1 MYTQS
6 CFVLKSLN
14 MNNESVH
21 HIQNFNQEVIMPY
34 IGLALLLGNIGYYL
48 YNVFL

>member
-14 MNNESVH
+14 MNNESAH
-21 HIQNFNQEVIMPY
+21 YNWNFNQEVIMPY
-34 IGLALLLGNIGYYL
+34 IGLALLLCNIGYYI
-48 YNVFL
+48 YNSFL

>member
-14 MNNESVH
+14 MNNESAH
-21 HIQNFNQEVIMPY
+21 YIRNFNPEVIMPY
-34 IGLALLLGNIGYYL
+34 IGLALLLCNIVYFI
-48 YNVFL
+48 YNSFL